1 MAERRATPRSF
12 EVRLDYAFDRLRES
26 KLAQAYDI
34 LVPARERLVGGRV
47 RESVHEAGSD
57 LRARV
62 FGAATRG
69 THDREPDGGA
79 DRVCEEPRVRGAE
92 GVGVGRRRLQGSHS

>member
-1 MAERRATPRSF
+1 MAERRATRRSL

-34 LVPARERLVGGRV
+34 LVPARERLVGERL
-47 RESVHEAGSD
+47 RENVHEAGGD

-62 FGAATRG
+62 LGAATRG
-69 THDREPDGGA
+69 THDREPDGGV
-79 DRVCEEPRVRGAE
+79 DRVCEEPRTGGAE
-92 GVGVGRRRLQGSHS
+92 GVGVRRRRL